1 MADKMIR
8 HYGVSALAIAHCNF
22 HLRGAES
29 DADAAFVREFA
40 SNAGVKLHETDFDT
54 RAFAAERGV
63 SIEMAARE
71 LRYRWFDALCLEY
84 GYDGVCVAHNAN
96 DNAET
101 LLLNLVR
108 GTGLK
113 GLCGMAQ
120 ESVNPYG
127 TTPVLRPML
136 DWTRE
141 RIEAYAADHNLAF
154 RTDSSNLSSEYKRNL
169 IRNEVMPLL
178 LRLNPSLIET
188 LSRDIAHFR
197 QAREIVD
204 DWAETRFSREGLT
217 PQESLVPPF
226 RKGEGPI
233 ARWEGF
239 FQEGCKPSRQGLRR
253 IDIAALEQTAHWEYL
268 LYDALSA
275 YGFSSKIVDQ
285 VERLLKDEN
294 ATVSGRRFES
304 PEYTLVTST
313 NELIISPKADDA
325 PSPEMPRV
333 ELLAWDSSMDPRT
346 ERGVILLDADAL
358 GGEPCLRLWQEG
370 DWLRPIGLRGKKKV
384 SDMLTDLKY
393 NISEKEN
400 VYVVAG
406 REPHHVLAVACE
418 RVDEEVKVT
427 ASSTRVYRI
436 SMS

>member
-1 MADKMIR
+1 MADRMIR

-22 HLRGAES
+22 HLRGEES
-29 DADAAFVREFA
+29 DGDAAFVREFA
-40 SNAGVKLHETDFDT
+40 ASHAVEFFMEDFDT
-54 RAFAAERGV
+54 EAFAAERGV

-71 LRYRWFDALCLEY
+71 LRYRWFDSLCLNH
-84 GYDGVCVAHNAN
+84 GFDAVCVAHNAN

-101 LLLNLVR
+101 MILNLVR

-113 GLCGMAQ
+113 GLCGMAE

-127 TTPVLRPML
+127 ATRVLRPML

-141 RIEAYAADHNLAF
+141 RIESYAADHNLAF
-154 RTDSSNLSSEYKRNL
+154 RTDSTNLGSEYKRNL

-204 DWAETRFSREGLT
+204 DWAET
-217 PQESLVPPF
+217 
-226 RKGEGPI
+226 
-233 ARWEGF
+233 
-239 FQEGCKPSRQGLRR
+239 QEGCKPSRQGLRR
-253 IDIAALEQTAHWEYL
+253 IDIAALKQTAHWEYL

-275 YGFSSKIVDQ
+275 YGFSSRIVDQ
-285 VERLLKDEN
+285 VERLLKDED

-313 NELIISPKADDA
+313 RELIISPRDADSPA
-325 PSPEMPRV
+325 PAMPRV
-333 ELLAWDSSMDPRT
+333 ELLAWDSSMNPRT

-358 GGEPCLRLWQEG
+358 GSEPCLRLWQEG

-393 NISEKEN
+393 NISEKEK

-418 RVDEEVKVT
+418 RVDQAVMVT
-427 ASSTRVYRI
+427 ARTTRVYRI
-436 SMS
+436 SIS